1 MVTLFSILI
10 IIACIL
16 LILVV
21 LVQNPKGGGVNST
34 LSASTQ
40 MMGVR
45 KTADF
50 LEKSTW
56 ILISIIIF
64 LSLLVN
70 TINKPSAGEIESE
83 IKEQIE
89 NEPLQDIPQMP
100 SNIPSPEN
108 TENTQPESSGQ

>member
-1 MVTLFSILI
+1 MATLFSILI

-16 LILVV
+16 LVLAV
-21 LVQNPKGGGVNST
+21 LVQNPKGGGVNSA
-34 LSASTQ
+34 LSNSTQ

-56 ILISIIIF
+56 VLISVIVV
-64 LSLLVN
+64 LSLLVSTLDKP
-70 TINKPSAGEIESE
+70 TITEKESE

-89 NEPLQDIPQMP
+89 NEPLQDVPQLP
-100 SNIPSPEN
+100 TNVPSPESS
-108 TENTQPESSGQ
+108 ENSKPEGGQ

>member
-16 LILVV
+16 LVLVI
-21 LVQNPKGGGVNST
+21 LVQNPKGGGVNSA
-34 LSASTQ
+34 LSNSTQ

-56 ILISIIIF
+56 ALISIIVV
-64 LSLLVN
+64 LSLL
-70 TINKPSAGEIESE
+70 ISILDKPSISEKESE
-83 IKEQIE
+83 IKEQID
-89 NEPLQDIPQMP
+89 NEPLQEVPQLP
-100 SNIPSPEN
+100 ANVPSPEDAGN
-108 TENTQPESSGQ
+108 

>member
-16 LILVV
+16 LILVI
-21 LVQNPKGGGVNST
+21 LVQNPKGGGVNSS
-34 LSASTQ
+34 LSGSTQ

-56 ILISIIIF
+56 VLISVIVV
-64 LSLLVN
+64 LSLLIS
-70 TINKPSAGEIESE
+70 TMDKPVAAEKESE

-89 NEPLQDIPQMP
+89 SEPLQDVPQLP
-100 SNIPSPEN
+100 TNVPTPEGSNN
-108 TENTQPESSGQ
+108 TPNEDAK

>member
-1 MVTLFSILI
+1 MATLFTVLI

-16 LILVV
+16 LILAV
-21 LVQNPKGGGVNST
+21 LVQNPKGGGVNAALT
-34 LSASTQ
+34 GPTQ
-40 MMGVR
+40 MMGVK

-56 ILISIIIF
+56 VLISIIIV

-70 TINKPSAGEIESE
+70 TLDKPASEERESE

-89 NEPLQDIPQMP
+89 NEPLQDVPQLP
-100 SNIPSPEN
+100 ANVPTPDGAEN
-108 TENTQPESSGQ
+108 SSSENK

>member
-1 MVTLFSILI
+1 MATLFSILI

-16 LILVV
+16 LVLAV
-21 LVQNPKGGGVNST
+21 LVQNPKGGGVNSA
-34 LSASTQ
+34 LSGSTQ

-56 ILISIIIF
+56 ILISVIVV
-64 LSLLVN
+64 LSLLVS
-70 TINKPSAGEIESE
+70 IMNKPTAAERESE

-89 NEPLQDIPQMP
+89 NEPLQDVPQMP
-100 SNIPSPEN
+100 SNVPSPEG
-108 TENTQPESSGQ
+108 TENTQPKGGQ